1 MRNVT
6 EKNYVIALDQGT
18 TSSRAVIF
26 DKDTNMFRYNGT
38 LIETKE
44 KHYQLMIHVFKM
56 NNVNY
61 EIDVF
66 PEPF

>member
-1 MRNVT
+1 
-6 EKNYVIALDQGT
+6 
-18 TSSRAVIF
+18 
-26 DKDTNMFRYNGT
+26 MFRYNGT

-44 KHYQLMIHVFKM
+44 KHYQFMIHVFKM

-61 EIDVF
+61 DIDVF